1 MKRMLCVA
9 CVSVVFGFEADIDFS
24 KVPNYVEE
32 SPAQEFIPEIPRAG
46 SLFGTGDRP
55 LFADRRAMKPDDLIT
70 VIISES
76 ANANFSANKTY
87 NGTSGGNITPPVL
100 QYGGQDEEQQQ
111 ITQELNNQTAYT
123 LTKSNN
129 TTNFNGGGN
138 QSHTDSINA
147 TITARIIKVLE
158 NGNYFIAGQKEI
170 LVDGE
175 KQIIQISGVVRPY
188 DVEKNNTVQSKYLA
202 DAKIA
207 YHSVGP
213 ISQTRSKK
221 PINDGIES
229 FYPF

>member
-1 MKRMLCVA
+1 M
-9 CVSVVFGFEADIDFS
+9 
-24 KVPNYVEE
+24 
-32 SPAQEFIPEIPRAG
+32 
-46 SLFGTGDRP
+46 
-55 LFADRRAMKPDDLIT
+55 
-70 VIISES
+70 
-76 ANANFSANKTY
+76 
-87 NGTSGGNITPPVL
+87 
-100 QYGGQDEEQQQ
+100 
-111 ITQELNNQTAYT
+111 
-123 LTKSNN
+123 
-129 TTNFNGGGN
+129 
-138 QSHTDSINA
+138 
-147 TITARIIKVLE
+147 LE